1 MSFKK
6 ITPMKSLALP
16 TVPFLLILASCSG
29 LEDSIPAFDQYNYV
43 STMTGIPPEMA
54 VTGDRYNEI
63 VENPFMKV
71 AEQPVSTFSIDADGA
86 SYSNTRRFIRE
97 NYKPPADAV
106 RTEELINYFPLD
118 YPVNNTG
125 HPVSL
130 NGEIAACPWAEGH
143 KLIRIGI
150 SGKDIPSAQ
159 LPPANFVLLID
170 VSGSMSSPDKLDLL
184 KEGFMNLV
192 DEFSAN
198 DQIAIVTYAGS
209 AGVVLEST
217 SGSEKGKIKSAI
229 TSLGSGGSTAGAAG
243 IVKAYE
249 IARQHYIEEGHN
261 RVILGTDGDF
271 NVGVSDQEELVELIE
286 THRDTGIFLT
296 ILGVG
301 RGNLNDG
308 ALEQI
313 ANKGNG
319 NYEYI
324 DQIEQANK
332 VFIHEYN
339 KFFTVAKDVKVQVE
353 FNPDLVDSY
362 RLIGYENRLLEEDD
376 FEDDSEDAG
385 EIGAGQTIT
394 ALYEIIPRSQP
405 DARYLPAFTIKFRYK
420 NPEENTSNP
429 LSLDIYDEGK
439 AFLSASNSMV
449 FTASVAGFGMLLRD
463 SQYKG
468 SLSYGKLLEWTS
480 GTLGFDPHGYREEFR
495 TLIQRARNL

>member
-1 MSFKK
+1 
-6 ITPMKSLALP
+6 MKSLTFP
-16 TVPFLLILASCSG
+16 TILFLLFLASCSG
-29 LEDSIPAFDQYNYV
+29 LDDAGPQFDQFNYY
-43 STMTGIPPEMA
+43 STKSGIPGEME

-63 VENPFMKV
+63 VENPFVNV

-86 SYSNTRRFIRE
+86 SYSNIRRFIRE
-97 NYKPPADAV
+97 NYKPPADAI
-106 RTEELINYFPLD
+106 RTEELINYFPQD
-118 YPVNNTG
+118 YPINNPG

-130 NGEIAACPWAEGH
+130 NGEIAVCPWAEGH

-150 SGKDIPSAQ
+150 RGKDIPSNQ
-159 LPPANFVLLID
+159 LPAANFVLLID

-184 KEGFMNLV
+184 KEGFMNMV
-192 DEFSAN
+192 DEFSDS

-209 AGVVLEST
+209 AGVALEST
-217 SGSEKGKIKSAI
+217 PGSQKSTIKSAI
-229 TSLGSGGSTAGAAG
+229 ASLGSGGSTAGAAG
-243 IVKAYE
+243 ILKAYE
-249 IARQHYIEEGHN
+249 IAGQHYIEGGNN

-271 NVGVSDQEELVELIE
+271 NVGVSDQDELVKLIE
-286 THRDTGIFLT
+286 SQREKGIFLT

-324 DQIEQANK
+324 DQIDQANK
-332 VFIHEYN
+332 VFIHEYS

-353 FNPDLVDSY
+353 FNPDLVEAY

-394 ALYEIIPRSQP
+394 ALYEIITRSIP
-405 DARYLPAFTIKFRYK
+405 DARFYPAFTIQFRYK
-420 NPEENTSNP
+420 NPDENTSIP

-439 AFLSASNSMV
+439 TFLSASNSMV

-468 SLSYGKLLEWTS
+468 SLSYAKLLDWTS
-480 GTLGFDPHGYREEFR
+480 GTLGFDPHGYREEFM
-495 TLIQRARNL
+495 TLIQQASNP

>member
-1 MSFKK
+1 
-6 ITPMKSLALP
+6 MKSLAFP
-16 TVPFLLILASCSG
+16 TIPFLLFLASCTG
-29 LEDSIPAFDQYNYV
+29 LEDAGPAFDQYNYV
-43 STMTGIPPEMA
+43 STKSGFTPEMA

-63 VENPFMKV
+63 VENPFVKV

-86 SYSNTRRFIRE
+86 SYSNTRRFIQE
-97 NYKPPADAV
+97 NYKPPVDAV

-118 YPVNNTG
+118 YPNNNPG

-150 SGKDIPSAQ
+150 RGKDIPSTQ
-159 LPPANFVLLID
+159 LPAANFVLLID

-192 DEFSAN
+192 DEFSDS

-229 TSLGSGGSTAGAAG
+229 ASLGSGGSTAGAAG

-249 IARQHYIEEGHN
+249 IAREHYIEGGNN

-271 NVGVSDQEELVELIE
+271 NLGISSEDELVKLIE
-286 THRDTGIFLT
+286 SQRDTGIFLT

-332 VFIHEYN
+332 VFIYEYN

-353 FNPDLVDSY
+353 FNPDLIEAY

-376 FEDDSEDAG
+376 FEDDTKDAG

-394 ALYEIIPRSQP
+394 ALYEIIPRSIP
-405 DARYLPAFTIKFRYK
+405 DTRYIPAFTFQFRYK
-420 NPEENTSNP
+420 NPDENTSIP
-429 LSLDIYDEGK
+429 LSLDIYDEGL

-468 SLSYGKLLEWTS
+468 SLSYDRLLEWTS
-480 GTLGFDPHGYREEFR
+480 GTLSFDPHGYREEFR
-495 TLIQRARNL
+495 TLIQRVRNL